1 MPRYEGEGVDRG
13 SATVPWSMETT
24 HARIKAVQ
32 AFIKSRRDY
41 AAEAIKQAQVS
52 MSEEQARTL
61 REEASIADAAASAAE
76 STLSILF

>member
-1 MPRYEGEGVDRG
+1 
-13 SATVPWSMETT
+13 METT

-32 AFIKSRRDY
+32 AFIQSRRDY
-41 AAEAIKQAQVS
+41 AAEAIKQAQAS